1 MFLNTYSEGIA
12 ACLSGER
19 KIDGAYIFYTAG
31 EPASISPELDATA
44 VESLHC
50 DATKGVLRT
59 KGVVCSNVTL
69 SDISFTLTSKGGEE
83 LSARSPGF
91 GAGVNIY
98 NIVLVTT
105 GVDKSKDIL
114 LLSTELTNTKVP
126 AGADIAFTVTLALGA
141 GEGVN

>member
-12 ACLSGER
+12 ACLSGDR
-19 KIDGAYIFYTAG
+19 KIDGAYIFYTTG
-31 EPASISPELDATA
+31 DTVSVNPELDAAT
-44 VESLHC
+44 VESLYC

-59 KGVVCSNVTL
+59 RGVICSNVTL

-83 LSARSPGF
+83 LSVTSPGF
-91 GAGVNIY
+91 GAGVNVY

-114 LLSTELTNTKVP
+114 LLSTELTNVKVP
-126 AGADIAFTVTLALGA
+126 AGADIAFTVTLALGT
-141 GEGVN
+141 GEEAK